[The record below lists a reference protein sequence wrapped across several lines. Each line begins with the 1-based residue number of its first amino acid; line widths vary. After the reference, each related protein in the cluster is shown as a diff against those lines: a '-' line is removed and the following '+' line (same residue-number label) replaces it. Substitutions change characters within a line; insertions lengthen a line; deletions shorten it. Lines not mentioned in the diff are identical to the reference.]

1 MVTRLHPAAA
11 PALPQQLS
19 QQTTPK
25 EGFPQPPRLGES
37 SRHRESDGNPGFHIW
52 MRRGFHGDL
61 MGCNGIQWD
70 LTYEFT
76 LWLLN
81 IANVNIGLYKDF
93 RSSVQGFYS
102 DVLG

>member
-1 MVTRLHPAAA
+1 MET
-11 PALPQQLS
+11 
-19 QQTTPK
+19 
-25 EGFPQPPRLGES
+25 
-37 SRHRESDGNPGFHIW
+37 
-52 MRRGFHGDL
+52 HGDF

-81 IANVNIGLYKDF
+81 IANVNIGLVLRTLEEMFK
-93 RSSVQGFYS
+93 GFYS